1 MAVFGHFYRC
11 FVLTV
16 KVAENVHFYGWACS
30 TIKVAENG
38 LFYSRME
45 KHSRNSSQYL
55 KLDFFN
61 FDQSETPRIQK
72 FSEKKEN
79 FPKKA
84 IICTVKTYQRKKWPK
99 TATFN
104 FFYGWTL
111 WTINVAV
118 FGQFYGYFVLTIKVA
133 ENNHFYGWNQKTV
146 KTAKSG
152 RFRPLFIPAYAC

>member
-38 LFYSRME
+38 LFYGRME

-61 FDQSETPRIQK
+61 FDQSETPRIQI

-79 FPKKA
+79 SPKKA
-84 IICTVKTYQRKKWPK
+84 LICTVKTNQRKEWPK
-99 TATFN
+99 TATFIFENYDDFDIGARYIAQLQCELALFLEN
-104 FFYGWTL
+104 FLFFRR
-111 WTINVAV
+111 IFV
-118 FGQFYGYFVLTIKVA
+118 FGVFLIDQ
-133 ENNHFYGWNQKTV
+133 N
-146 KTAKSG
+146 
-152 RFRPLFIPAYAC
+152 